1 MDVSTITVFTPTKRE
16 GWKTVRLVDAADARA
31 AAYLGADAVVD
42 DAFPAR
48 RHPSADSPS
57 GSETNPNDRDAGST
71 ESETSRRR
79 RRLRR
84 RVLRDLLVAAPALV
98 FSLYDALRPARAEGD
113 GRRRR
118 TRSRLATDPKPK
130 GDRERDR
137 EREARDPAPRGAVG
151 ASAGVDSVGSDA
163 TVMKVGAT
171 EYEVRDGRPVAKPS
185 PAGTRR
191 YAEELQMRNVYGM
204 G

>member
-1 MDVSTITVFTPTKRE
+1 MDVPTITVFTPTKRE

-31 AAYLGADAVVD
+31 AANLDADALVD
-42 DAFPAR
+42 DAFPAN

-57 GSETNPNDRDAGST
+57 GSETTPNERDAGST

-130 GDRERDR
+130 GDRER
-137 EREARDPAPRGAVG
+137 ERDARDPAPRGAGG
-151 ASAGVDSVGSDA
+151 ASAGVDSVERSGA

-191 YAEELQMRNVYGM
+191 YAEELQMRKVYGM